1 MRPIYLDYNAT
12 TPIDP
17 EVAAA
22 MLPYMREHFGNPS
35 SSHWYGLEARKGVEK
50 ARRQVAALLDCS
62 PSEVIFTSGGTE
74 SNNHAIKGSAR
85 ALVRKGNHIITS
97 AFEHP
102 AVTEV
107 CDYLAAGGSEITY
120 VPVDTC
126 GIIDVDALGKAI
138 TERTVLISVM
148 HANNEAGTIQ
158 PIAEIARIARSR
170 GILCHTDAAQSV
182 GKIPVDTAAL
192 GVDLLSVAG
201 HKLYAPKGIGA
212 LFIRKGIE
220 LEKFM
225 HGAGHEQ
232 GRRAGTENVI
242 EIAGLGMA
250 CEIAKRDL
258 EVNRERMKR
267 SRDRLEEGLLR
278 AVENARVNGHPEKR
292 LPNTFS
298 VSFKGID
305 AGALLQ
311 AMEGLAASA
320 GAACHGNSVELSRT
334 LCAMTIPVE
343 WARGTI
349 RLSTGKFTTEGE
361 VDRAVEIIASNVRR
375 LRSKK

>member
-50 ARRQVAALLDCS
+50 ARGQVAAFLNCS
-62 PSEVIFTSGGTE
+62 PAEIVFTSGGTE
-74 SNNHAIKGSAR
+74 SNNHAIKGAAR
-85 ALVRKGNHIITS
+85 TLRRRGNHIITS

-107 CDYLAAGGSEITY
+107 CEYLAADGFEITY

-126 GIIDVDALGKAI
+126 GIINLDALEKAI
-138 TERTVLISVM
+138 TERTILISVM

-158 PIAEIARIARSR
+158 PIGEIARIARKR
-170 GILCHTDAAQSV
+170 GILVHTDAAQSV
-182 GKIPVDTAAL
+182 GKLTVDVAELA
-192 GVDLLSVAG
+192 VDLLTVAG

-212 LFIRKGIE
+212 LFIREGIE

-242 EIAGLGMA
+242 EIVGLGRA
-250 CEIAKRDL
+250 CEAAKRDL
-258 EVNRERMKR
+258 AANMDRMKR
-267 SRDRLEEGLLR
+267 TRDRLQEGLLR
-278 AVENARVNGHPEKR
+278 AVADMRINGHPDHR
-292 LPNTFS
+292 LPNTLS

-305 AGALLQ
+305 AGTLLG
-311 AMEGLAASA
+311 AMGGIAASA

-334 LCAMTIPVE
+334 LRAMAVPVE

-349 RLSTGKFTTEGE
+349 RLSTGKYTTEGE
-361 VDRAVEIIASNVRR
+361 VDRVVEIIVGAVRT
-375 LRSKK
+375 LRSIK